1 MSEHN
6 QEQAVKKDWS
16 SLVFWVAAVLILF
29 GGLGYYGLWASE
41 ERWAEIAREMIL
53 FKDFFHPAI
62 NGEVYFDKPLL
73 SYWFIVGA
81 YYVFGILNEFI
92 VRLPSALAGLAGLY
106 GAVYVGTK
114 LFNRKVGITA
124 GWLLLSSYGFIFWAR
139 VAAADMANLAA
150 IILAVA
156 WFLAR
161 EKKAGFFS
169 YFLFYLICFLGAMT
183 KGLPALVMPIA
194 IIAPYLLMEGRWK
207 KHLKFSNFFA
217 AVIGLGV
224 YYLPFHIAS
233 ITPLPTFFTTP
244 PNNLSGLELVWKEN
258 ILRVFQSFDHND
270 EPFYCYLYQIP
281 RIMLPWVLFLAAGIG
296 WLATRWKR
304 LSSNDKWLA
313 WASIIIFVMFSASGS
328 RRWYYI
334 LPIMPFLVLIISRFL
349 NSTEEHLRW
358 ESMTIEIMRWIVI
371 TVASLATISII
382 MLPLWPCLLR
392 IRPPWFTLIIGPVI
406 GVITLI
412 LMFLDERHDKRWL
425 QSITG
430 MPGKFAAILLG
441 GTILTCGFFV
451 VIWPSLDM
459 FRTEKPFAVEM
470 KSELVDIAPQ
480 NIVFFKKLP
489 PKVIF
494 YMDLARPAPVITD
507 IKELKEFIDKAKT
520 KVAIICYNKNRYLK
534 ELIKILPEDLVENP
548 NYKEVYM
555 PFEKP
560 KARKL
565 YVWII
570 NKRVKDKK

>member
-1 MSEHN
+1 MSENN

-16 SLVFWVAAVLILF
+16 GLVFWVAAVFILF

-92 VRLPSALAGLAGLY
+92 IRLPSALAGLAGLY
-106 GAVYVGTK
+106 GTIYVGTK
-114 LFNRKVGITA
+114 LYNRKVGITA

-169 YFLFYLICFLGAMT
+169 YLIFYLICFLGAMT
-183 KGLPALVMPIA
+183 KGLPALVMPIVV
-194 IIAPYLLMEGRWK
+194 IAPYLLMNGRWK
-207 KHLKFSNFFA
+207 KHLKFSNFLA

-224 YYLPFHIAS
+224 YYLPFHVAS
-233 ITPLPTFFTTP
+233 TTPMPEFYTTP
-244 PNNLSGLELVWKEN
+244 PRDLTGLQLVWREN

-270 EPFYCYLYQIP
+270 EPFYCYFYQVP
-281 RIMLPWVLFLAAGIG
+281 RIMIPWVLFLAAAVG

-304 LSSNDKWLA
+304 ISSSDKWLTY
-313 WASIIIFVMFSASGS
+313 ASILIFILFSASGS

-349 NSTEEHLRW
+349 NSVDNHLRW
-358 ESMTIEIMRWIVI
+358 ESMTIEIMRWVVI
-371 TVASLATISII
+371 TAASLETISII
-382 MLPLWPCLLR
+382 LLPLWSCLLR
-392 IRPPWFTLIIGPVI
+392 IRPPWFTLASAPVL
-406 GVITLI
+406 GVLTLT

-441 GTILTCGFFV
+441 GTIITCGFFV
-451 VIWPSLDM
+451 VQWPSLDM
-459 FRTEKPFAVEM
+459 FRTEKPFALQM
-470 KSELVDIAPQ
+470 KTELIDIPAR

-489 PKVIF
+489 PKMIF
-494 YMDLARPAPVITD
+494 YMELSSPAPVID
-507 IKELKEFIDKAKT
+507 NASELKEFLSKAKN
-520 KVAIICYNKNRYLK
+520 KVAVVSYNKKRYLK
-534 ELIKILPEDLVENP
+534 ELKDVFPKDVLDNP
-548 NYKEVYM
+548 NYKEIYM
-555 PFEKP
+555 PFERS

-570 NKRVKDKK
+570 NKGAGKTK